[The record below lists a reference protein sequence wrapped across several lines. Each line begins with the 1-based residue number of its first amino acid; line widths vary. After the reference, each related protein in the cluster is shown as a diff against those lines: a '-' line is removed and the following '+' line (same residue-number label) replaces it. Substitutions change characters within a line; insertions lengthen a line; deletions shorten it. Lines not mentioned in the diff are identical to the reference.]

1 MHSKIMVCV
10 CVCGEG
16 RGGGGGGG
24 VKENGAGRGDAHVRT
39 DAQIKF
45 MYYPLAADNL
55 LLSHI
60 RLF

>member
-1 MHSKIMVCV
+1 MIHSKIMVCV
-10 CVCGEG
+10 C
-16 RGGGGGGG
+16 GG
-24 VKENGAGRGDAHVRT
+24 VEENGAGRGDADVRT

>member
-1 MHSKIMVCV
+1 MVCV
-10 CVCGEG
+10 WGEG
-16 RGGGGGGG
+16 G
-24 VKENGAGRGDAHVRT
+24 VVEEDGAGRGDAHVRT